1 VVVTSAGC
9 GYAKP
14 DPRILEVALRAL
26 ALGPREALY
35 VGDDLAIDGEAASRA
50 CVPFCW
56 MEGDSAVARRPRPRR
71 RIASLRALAD
81 LLL

>member
-35 VGDDLAIDGEAASRA
+35 VGDDVAIDGEAASRA
-50 CVPFCW
+50 GVPFCW
-56 MEGDSAVARRPRPRR
+56 VEGDGAGARRSRPRR